1 MSTISGVS
9 SSSDPWAA
17 MKAQHAQRQ
26 AKMFAKVDANSDGGV
41 DQAELKT
48 MLSEVSRKT
57 GVSIDGNVADTFT
70 KMDSN
75 TDGKLS
81 SDELAKGLKSL
92 MQPPPSTM
100 DFAQARSADG
110 PKGSKGS
117 QDDLFAKID
126 TNGDGSIDK
135 TESQV
140 LTDKVK
146 AETGKDTS
154 DMFGKLDK
162 DGDGKLTK
170 AEFDAGKPKDGVQ
183 GAGGNKGPGG
193 PDGPPPP
200 GGPGGGGGGAG
211 KTESSASTSTTY
223 DPLDTNQDGTVS
235 EMERLVGAIKDAVS
249 ASKSGSTDND
259 GDNDSSSATA
269 SKTSANTDT
278 ASDSANGAIAK
289 LAKLIYAQIAAGFAG
304 KTGSTFSA
312 SA

>member
-26 AKMFAKVDANSDGGV
+26 AKMFAKVDANSDGSV

-48 MLSEVSRKT
+48 MLSDVSKKT
-57 GVSIDGNVADTFT
+57 GVNIDSSVADTFT
-70 KMDSN
+70 QMDSN

-81 SDELAKGLKSL
+81 SDELSKGMRQL
-92 MQPPPSTM
+92 MPPPSTM
-100 DFAQARSADG
+100 DFAQTRSAD
-110 PKGSKGS
+110 STKGS

-135 TESQV
+135 AESQV
-140 LTDKVK
+140 LSDKIK

-170 AEFDAGKPKDGVQ
+170 TEFDAGKPQGGVQ
-183 GAGGNKGPGG
+183 GAGGPKGPGG
-193 PDGPPPP
+193 P
-200 GGPGGGGGGAG
+200 GGPGGPPPAGGPGGAG
-211 KTESSASTSTTY
+211 NSEETSTTY

-235 EMERLVGAIKDAVS
+235 EMERLVGAIKDAIS
-249 ASKSGSTDND
+249 ASKSSSADN
-259 GDNDSSSATA
+259 DNDSSGATA
-269 SKTSANTDT
+269 STTSASTDT
-278 ASDSANGAIAK
+278 TSNSANGAIAK
-289 LAKLIYAQIAAGFAG
+289 LAKLIYAQIAEGFAG
-304 KTGSTFSA
+304 NTNNTLSA

>member
-17 MKAQHAQRQ
+17 MKAQHAQQQ

-48 MLSEVSRKT
+48 MLSDVSKKT

-135 TESQV
+135 AESQV
-140 LTDKVK
+140 LSDKIK

-193 PDGPPPP
+193 PDGPGGPPPP
-200 GGPGGGGGGAG
+200 GGPGGGAG
-211 KTESSASTSTTY
+211 KAESSASTTY

-249 ASKSGSTDND
+249 ASKSGSKDNSSDSD
-259 GDNDSSSATA
+259 GD
-269 SKTSANTDT
+269 
-278 ASDSANGAIAK
+278 NGAIAK